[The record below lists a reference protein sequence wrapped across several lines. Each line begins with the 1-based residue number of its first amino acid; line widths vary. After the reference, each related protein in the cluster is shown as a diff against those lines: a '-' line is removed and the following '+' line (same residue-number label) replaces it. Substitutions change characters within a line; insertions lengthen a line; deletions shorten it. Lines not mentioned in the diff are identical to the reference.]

1 MYGEIALALP
11 EMKPA
16 RAQIE
21 IDASKCTTPMACT
34 KCLNVCPQVVFH
46 VMVLK
51 QEKFEET
58 DINEPGAY
66 VIIPL
71 HRWKCTLCN
80 LCVDNCPVDAIK
92 ITLRGGN

>member
-1 MYGEIALALP
+1 
-11 EMKPA
+11 
-16 RAQIE
+16 
-21 IDASKCTTPMACT
+21 
-34 KCLNVCPQVVFH
+34 
-46 VMVLK
+46 MVLK
-51 QEKFEET
+51 QEKFKET

-92 ITLRGGN
+92 ITLRGKN